1 MIFQFVITV
10 ILAIVF
16 LWLVADI
23 AVGVIARRMETGGII
38 FLTVTALVVLVTLGW
53 SMDML
58 YSML

>member
-10 ILAIVF
+10 ILAIAF
-16 LWLVADI
+16 LWLVGDI
-23 AVGVIARRMETGGII
+23 AVGVITRRMKTGGII